1 MNVVSVVLLVI
12 FVATIIMQA
21 IWPQCRL
28 LIVLAGAAIS
38 IVAAIS
44 GDVIEMS
51 GVWTGIPW
59 NVIAILVCL
68 GLFTH
73 ALLPSNLLGCIA
85 VKACTWSRGREIG
98 LLIIFPGIMFLLSGV
113 VNNLTAMLVVMP
125 ILLTI
130 LKVLG
135 PQQAFVNI
143 LLSSLLV
150 SCNLGGCSSPLGD
163 FPAVLLLGSG
173 KITFTS
179 YFIRAWIACA
189 IIFLVVQS
197 VLIFCHWRKARQH
210 ASLLEQRLAVET
222 IHCLYRRTRIHWRV
236 FIPIAVV
243 FTGMVI
249 AWIAGLAPDLV
260 AFVGIAVVLT
270 CSGGNG
276 EDTIRNGVDVEP
288 VLFLVGLF
296 VMIVIID
303 TTGVLNAIAAPIFS
317 LETSPRLM
325 ICAFLVLA
333 GVLTGVFSAGPS
345 MAALLPLAERM
356 TAYVPS
362 DIVYVSLALSVC
374 AGSSL
379 FLTAATSG
387 PLAQCQV
394 ESAAVLNENDK
405 VMQFGFFE
413 FLRYGLV
420 SFLIILGGAISFAL
434 LSI

>member
-1 MNVVSVVLLVI
+1 MNIVSLVI
-12 FVATIIMQA
+12 LIIFIATIIVQA
-21 IWPQCRL
+21 LRPQCRL
-28 LIVLAGAAIS
+28 LAVLVGAAIS
-38 IVAAIS
+38 SVVATS

-51 GVWTGIPW
+51 EVWKEIPW
-59 NVIAILVCL
+59 NVIAILVFL
-68 GLFTH
+68 GLSTH
-73 ALLPSNLLGCIA
+73 ALLPSNVLGCVA
-85 VKACTWSRGREIG
+85 VKACAWSRGREIG
-98 LLIIFPGIMFLLSGV
+98 LLITFPGIMFLLSGV

-135 PQQAFVNI
+135 PRQAFVNI

-150 SCNLGGCSSPLGD
+150 SCNIGGCSFPLGD
-163 FPAVLLLGSG
+163 FPAILLLGSG
-173 KITFTS
+173 KITLTS

-210 ASLLEQRLAVET
+210 ASLLEQHLAVET
-222 IHCLYRRTRIHWRV
+222 IHYLHRRMNIRWRV
-236 FIPIAVV
+236 FIPIAVA
-243 FTGMVI
+243 FMGMVI
-249 AWIAGLAPDLV
+249 AWIAGLAADLV
-260 AFVGIAVVLT
+260 AFVGIAVILT
-270 CSGGNG
+270 STGVNG
-276 EDTIRNGVDVEP
+276 ESVIRNGFDAEP

-303 TTGVLNAIAAPIFS
+303 ATGVLNTITVPIFS
-317 LETSPRLM
+317 LEASPRLM
-325 ICAFLVLA
+325 ICAFLILA

-356 TAYVPS
+356 TVSIPS

-394 ESAAVLNENDK
+394 ECAAMLDENDK
-405 VMQFGFFE
+405 VIQFGFCE
-413 FLRYGLV
+413 FLRYGLI
-420 SFLIILGGAISFAL
+420 SFLIILSGAIFFAL